1 MIKYSSEST
10 KGMVNIL
17 SRNLLT
23 LSTLHISSS
32 TRYLL
37 KNHIE
42 NLDLLIYPKENH
54 GYFIM
59 VDLEKTDVS
68 KIPNDLLYL
77 LRLAHMHNCYYL
89 ELDDDYPPEDNVL
102 LTVYNR
108 TVEEEVSKNVL
119 NRESKGLL

>member
-1 MIKYSSEST
+1 MIKYFSELT
-10 KGMVNIL
+10 KGMVKIL

-37 KNHIE
+37 KNHNE
-42 NLDLLIYPKENH
+42 NLELLIYPKESH

-59 VDLEKTDVS
+59 VDLEKTDIS

-77 LRLAHMHNCYYL
+77 LRLAHMHDCYYL
-89 ELDDDYPPEDNVL
+89 ELDDDHPPEDNVL
-102 LTVYNR
+102 FTVYNQ
-108 TVEEEVSKNVL
+108 TVAEEVSNNVL
-119 NRESKGLL
+119 NRKS

>member
-1 MIKYSSEST
+1 
-10 KGMVNIL
+10 MVKIL
-17 SRNLLT
+17 SRNILT

-32 TRYLL
+32 TRFIL

-42 NLDLLIYPKENH
+42 NLDLLIYPKDEH

-59 VDLEKTDVS
+59 VGLEKTDNS

-89 ELDDDYPPEDNVL
+89 ELDDDYPPEDDVL
-102 LTVYNR
+102 FTVYDR
-108 TVEEEVSKNVL
+108 TIAEEVSNSIL
-119 NRESKGLL
+119 NRES